1 MTACPKIPDRAPY
14 EQSQVH
20 ERLDES
26 TDDKLS
32 VCTGAA
38 PTITGTSTC
47 FVLSEHSS
55 PAAPAWK
62 MPAYGGRV
70 GVKFS
75 QGGSRRGG

>member
-1 MTACPKIPDRAPY
+1 MTMCPKIPDRAPS
-14 EQSQVH
+14 ERSQIH

-26 TDDKLS
+26 TDDMLNL
-32 VCTGAA
+32 CTAAA

-47 FVLSEHSS
+47 FALSEHSI
-55 PAAPAWK
+55 PAAPALR